1 MTFDQAAISHIEWK
15 ERLLRHLHEPDANL
29 NAAQLAADDQC
40 PLGRWLHRGR
50 EQYSNYPEYAIL
62 KQHHTKFHQIV
73 GGLVRGVRVGLSVRP
88 ETLLGADTEFGK
100 TSAAVLTAIMSLKRV
115 VEENV
120 RGKNMAASIGDGV
133 LKDSCHSENGLKP
146 VHWLESYS
154 LGVAE
159 LDEHHQYFFCLL
171 NILQDAIGED
181 KSESVVEM
189 VLNELLEF
197 ARYHF
202 TTEEEL
208 MRKANY
214 PGLAKH
220 SGEHAIVAD
229 RLAKL
234 KKSFQPGE
242 KDNGFALLDL
252 VRSWLVK
259 HFEQA
264 DKDYSEYLKVL
275 PAEDNTQLTTLHSK

>member
-1 MTFDQAAISHIEWK
+1 MNFDQAAISHIEWK
-15 ERLLRHLHEPDANL
+15 ERLVRCLHEPDTHL
-29 NAAQLAADDQC
+29 DAAQLAADDQC
-40 PLGRWLHRGR
+40 PLGQWLHQER
-50 EQYSNYPEYAIL
+50 EQYSSYPEYATL
-62 KQHHTKFHQIV
+62 AQHHTRFHQIV

-88 ETLLGADTEFGK
+88 ETLLGADTDFGK
-100 TSAAVLTAIMSLKRV
+100 TSAAVLTALMSLKRL

-120 RGKNMAASIGDGV
+120 RGKNMAAGPDDGV
-133 LKDSCHSENGLKP
+133 LKDSRVSENALKP
-146 VHWLESYS
+146 VHWIESYS
-154 LGVAE
+154 VGVAE

-214 PGLAKH
+214 PGLARH
-220 SGEHAIVAD
+220 SEEHAIVAA

-264 DKDYSEYLKVL
+264 DKEYSAYLRVL
-275 PAEDNTQLTTLHSK
+275 PAEDKTQLATLHSK